1 MAEPISERV
10 ARRIWQDVRPREDR
24 RPRPPEPI
32 LLLTSGVPLSGKT
45 TLARAIVDRL
55 GTATVHVE
63 NDAVRA
69 AVVEALDR
77 DGPAFDG
84 RENHLT
90 YETSYAVLDRALEAG
105 YHAIHDATNLT
116 EATRRRAYEL
126 ADRLGVEVG
135 TAFLVAEDD
144 VLEARAAEADPAG
157 QQAFEALGDRE
168 PEPQACTRPK
178 VVLAASASVESNVE
192 RVLGSEGFTGL
203 DRAQNPARP

>member
-1 MAEPISERV
+1 MGEPISERV
-10 ARRIWQDVRPREDR
+10 ARRIWQDIHPRDDR
-24 RPRPPEPI
+24 RPRPPEPM

-55 GTATVHVE
+55 ETAVVHVE

-77 DGPAFDG
+77 EEPAFDG

-90 YETSYAVLDRALEAG
+90 YQTSYAVLERALEVG

-116 EATRRRAYEL
+116 EATRWRAYEV
-126 ADRLGVEVG
+126 ADRLGVGVG
-135 TAFLVAEDD
+135 AVFLVAEDG
-144 VLEARAAEADPAG
+144 VLEARAGEADPAG

-168 PEPQACTRPK
+168 PEPEACSRPK
-178 VVLAASASVESNVE
+178 TVLAASAPVDANVE
-192 RVLGSEGFTGL
+192 RVLGPDGFAWL
-203 DRAQNPARP
+203 DRAQNPVRP